1 LFGTEPPIG
10 DEEGQSTSHA
20 DGEAKLSPKV
30 GPGPRFDQY
39 MVISCSHQP
48 HVSEALRDGEF
59 QQMKRESR
67 SAYERFQALAG
78 NRALVSLGSV
88 KSNGLCE
95 LTIAGAF
102 GSEPWSSEDDVKQP
116 GQRRCPFYFRF
127 RANDLQIPSCHGGQ
141 RLAKNLAGQ
150 IASAESPGMY
160 FERKPDV
167 WEAIPADE
175 TREPA
180 LIFYT
185 FRPHLGIV
193 ETVLGGF
200 SARGTFLLARH
211 FRKIVREIWPATYL
225 TPSLEAGV
233 FVVDF
238 QIKPPSEQDPESNP
252 QGDWGSSIPEAD
264 TVTVIRLPLEVLES
278 RLAKNSE

>member
-1 LFGTEPPIG
+1 
-10 DEEGQSTSHA
+10 
-20 DGEAKLSPKV
+20 
-30 GPGPRFDQY
+30 

-48 HVSEALRDGEF
+48 HVSEALRDDEF
-59 QQMKRESR
+59 QQMKREAL
-67 SAYERFQALAG
+67 SAYEKFLALVG
-78 NRALVSLGSV
+78 SKALVSLGSV

-102 GSEPWSSEDDVKQP
+102 GSEPWSSDDDVKHP
-116 GQRRCPFYFRF
+116 SERKCPFYFRY
-127 RANDLQIPSCHGGQ
+127 RANDVQLPSCHGGK

-150 IASAESPGMY
+150 IASAELPGIY

-175 TREPA
+175 NREPA

-185 FRPHLGIV
+185 FRPHLGVV

-200 SARGTFLLARH
+200 SARGTLLLARH
-211 FRKIVREIWPATYL
+211 FRKIVREIWPATFS

-238 QIKPPSEQDPESNP
+238 QLRSKSEQDAEANP
-252 QGDWGSSIPEAD
+252 QGDWGSSIPEAE
-264 TVTVIRLPLEVLES
+264 TVTVIRLPKDVLES